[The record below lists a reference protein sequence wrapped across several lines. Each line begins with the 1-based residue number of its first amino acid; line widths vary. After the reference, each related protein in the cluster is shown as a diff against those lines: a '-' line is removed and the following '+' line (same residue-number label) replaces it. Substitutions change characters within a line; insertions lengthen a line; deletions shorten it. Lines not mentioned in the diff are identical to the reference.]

1 MPTRARPSDKRGSE
15 SRRHHHWRSSLTESS
30 LGRDFASAC
39 EARILAYCS
48 APPVPPF
55 INAIDGWLTPE
66 EAGLLYGI
74 ALKEE
79 GPFLEIG
86 SWVGRSTASIALG
99 IKDSGKHKEF
109 VTVDLNPKLQ
119 DFRFTFT
126 RSLQGAEYLIPRPGF
141 GFYPLGSKKAFT
153 VCTPG
158 TYKKSIL
165 PALKGPGRVI
175 GMLKKNLSDL
185 NLLDLVTIKE
195 GDFRAV
201 LDKRKYAFVFCD
213 ALHSKAEMD
222 LNLPAIRELVSVGS
236 VVACHDVYN
245 EEIAK
250 YVQSFI
256 PFRFWCRVDTVGIGF
271 L

>member
-1 MPTRARPSDKRGSE
+1 M
-15 SRRHHHWRSSLTESS
+15 ESS
-30 LGRDFASAC
+30 LDRDFANAC
-39 EARILAYCS
+39 EAKILAYRS
-48 APPVPPF
+48 APLIPTF
-55 INAIDGWLTPE
+55 ISAIDGWLTSE
-66 EAGLLYGI
+66 EARLLYGI

-109 VTVDLNPKLQ
+109 ITVDLNPKLE

-126 RSLQGAEYLIPRPGF
+126 THLEGTKYLIPRPGF

-153 VCTPG
+153 VCSLD
-158 TYKKSIL
+158 TYRKSIL
-165 PALKGPGRVI
+165 PTLKSPGRVI
-175 GMLKKNLSDL
+175 AMLRKNLSDL
-185 NLLDLVTIKE
+185 NLLDFVTIKE

-201 LDKRKYAFVFCD
+201 LEKRKYAFVFCD
-213 ALHSKAEMD
+213 ALHSKGEMD
-222 LNLPAIRELVSVGS
+222 LNVPAIRELVSAGS
-236 VVACHDVYN
+236 MVACHDVYN
-245 EEIAK
+245 EEIAR

-256 PFRFWCRVDTVGIGF
+256 PFRFWCRIDTVGIGF